1 MPSEA
6 EVLFVSAFSFIGLKL
21 FSTDYINKKEKK
33 GKV

>member
-21 FSTDYINKKEKK
+21 FSTDYINKKEKR